1 MARGHTATANERPA
15 PHAKGRSLGMPV
27 VLTIALVA
35 IGLAA
40 LLPLLQKSE
49 AVNTNYTIRQLER
62 QRNDWEARIHELEAE
77 VASLAALDRIDR
89 EARQRL
95 NMEEPEDTVYL
106 TVDVASPDSQP
117 VPDRFRS
124 PDKQES
130 AKEDQSWWQSLLDL
144 LPFP

>member
-1 MARGHTATANERPA
+1 MARGHTAIADERPA
-15 PHAKGRSLGMPV
+15 PRAKGRPLGMPV

-35 IGLAA
+35 VGLAA
-40 LLPLLQKSE
+40 LLPLLQSSQ
-49 AVNTNYTIRQLER
+49 ATTTGYNIRQLER

-77 VASLAALDRIDR
+77 VASLAALDRIEE

-95 NMEEPEDTVYL
+95 NMQTPEHTVYL
-106 TVDVASPDSQP
+106 SVDVASPESQP
-117 VPDRFRS
+117 IPDRFL
-124 PDKQES
+124 PPKKQES